1 MKSEATRQGARS
13 LVTVAL
19 DEGHEPLKKYS
30 HLSLKINEHMK
41 RPLEI
46 TWGHVKIKLAKV
58 TLKSM
63 IFNRYKLFALY

>member
-1 MKSEATRQGARS
+1 
-13 LVTVAL
+13 
-19 DEGHEPLKKYS
+19 
-30 HLSLKINEHMK
+30 MK

-63 IFNRYKLFALY
+63 IFNQYKLFALY